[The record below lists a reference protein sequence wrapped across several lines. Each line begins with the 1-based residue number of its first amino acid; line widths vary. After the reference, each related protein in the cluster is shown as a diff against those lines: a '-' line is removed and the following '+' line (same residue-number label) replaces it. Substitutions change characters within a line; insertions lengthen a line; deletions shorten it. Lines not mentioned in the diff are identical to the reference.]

1 VLSRGRLGF
10 VRLEHRVRVVHFICN
25 DVLASVD
32 DRDAH
37 LDASAMLGLDA
48 YGSSSDDE
56 AQEREPSPAPRAR
69 EARVDAPRPAAAQKP
84 SFGNLP
90 KPGGARRVVTIPAP
104 ALARALEDDDDSDS
118 DDHAAKR
125 ARRAGA
131 NAEASGGKIGSLA
144 AALPKPKRALGGG
157 GGGLGGGGGG
167 VMLDLG
173 DDGEDSVARGHD
185 EDEDED
191 EDEEAGPSAH
201 AASMYAVDDDGEY
214 VNRDAHVYAADAYAV
229 SDDAEQTRAN
239 LSSGDFVDQALAA
252 AAKVERERHGRD
264 IEIMT
269 ISADDLRKAPQRP
282 GAAIIQHEGA
292 LSNIHTTQTSATAK
306 HKHQLTSLLHEAKVE
321 ESRILEAGLKA
332 NQTRATN
339 RRKYGW

>member
-1 VLSRGRLGF
+1 
-10 VRLEHRVRVVHFICN
+10 
-25 DVLASVD
+25 
-32 DRDAH
+32 
-37 LDASAMLGLDA
+37 MLGLDA
-48 YGSSSDDE
+48 YGSSSEDE
-56 AQEREPSPAPRAR
+56 AREPAPAPSPRAR
-69 EARVDAPRPAAAQKP
+69 ETRVDAPRPATAPKL

-104 ALARALEDDDDSDS
+104 ALARALEDDSDSDS
-118 DDHAAKR
+118 DDRATKR
-125 ARRAGA
+125 ARRSGA
-131 NAEASGGKIGSLA
+131 IAEAKDGTFGSLA

-173 DDGEDSVARGHD
+173 DSAEGDIARGYDDD
-185 EDEDED
+185 EDEDGD
-191 EDEEAGPSAH
+191 DEAGPSVH
-201 AASMYAVDDDGEY
+201 AASMYAVDDNGEY
-214 VNRDAHVYAADAYAV
+214 VHQDAHVYALDAHTVDGGIEPSRAD
-229 SDDAEQTRAN
+229 QN
-239 LSSGDFVDQALAA
+239 SGDFVDQALAA

-269 ISADDLRKAPQRP
+269 IAADDLRKAPQRP
-282 GAAIIQHEGA
+282 GAAIIQPEGA
-292 LSNIHTTQTSATAK
+292 FSNIQTTQASSTAR

>member
-1 VLSRGRLGF
+1 M
-10 VRLEHRVRVVHFICN
+10 LE
-25 DVLASVD
+25 
-32 DRDAH
+32 
-37 LDASAMLGLDA
+37 
-48 YGSSSDDE
+48 
-56 AQEREPSPAPRAR
+56 
-69 EARVDAPRPAAAQKP
+69 
-84 SFGNLP
+84 
-90 KPGGARRVVTIPAP
+90 
-104 ALARALEDDDDSDS
+104 
-118 DDHAAKR
+118 
-125 ARRAGA
+125 
-131 NAEASGGKIGSLA
+131 
-144 AALPKPKRALGGG
+144 
-157 GGGLGGGGGG
+157 
-167 VMLDLG
+167 LG
-173 DDGEDSVARGHD
+173 DGGEDSVARGHD

>member
-1 VLSRGRLGF
+1 MTIVMSSAKGPSRSQR
-10 VRLEHRVRVVHFICN
+10 
-25 DVLASVD
+25 S
-32 DRDAH
+32 
-37 LDASAMLGLDA
+37 
-48 YGSSSDDE
+48 
-56 AQEREPSPAPRAR
+56 
-69 EARVDAPRPAAAQKP
+69 EARQA
-84 SFGNLP
+84 
-90 KPGGARRVVTIPAP
+90 
-104 ALARALEDDDDSDS
+104 
-118 DDHAAKR
+118 
-125 ARRAGA
+125 
-131 NAEASGGKIGSLA
+131 
-144 AALPKPKRALGGG
+144 
-157 GGGLGGGGGG
+157 
-167 VMLDLG
+167 
-173 DDGEDSVARGHD
+173 
-185 EDEDED
+185 
-191 EDEEAGPSAH
+191 SAH